1 MSDIGARKTLASE
14 LNNPFSFK
22 TFTKS
27 KAATSTATPN
37 AAAAAA
43 KAKRPSI
50 FDNVDPSSIDA
61 DDTSMLPSGVRVTLP
76 NAASTT
82 TTTSEASS
90 TTLPTVGGGVSSSSV
105 SGNSSNVPNESFLA
119 NVPTELD
126 AASILLSRPA
136 PSLKTQS
143 IPVKHQ
149 QQQHHHHHHQH
160 HQQNHQH
167 VNDSFDSHYDDDKT
181 SRAPRVNKTA
191 TAATKSRGHSTPV
204 VAQAH
209 ATNDSFE
216 SDDDDIDAAPLSAP
230 HALKPPLSSSSREK
244 ELRLRAEVAEMALK
258 EVQDK
263 HAKLSIEHETLKKA
277 HETMRLDLDSAKR
290 QAQRLKTKDEQETSA
305 LNDMVEKIEQNL
317 LNATQ
322 RAQTAEARVAELE
335 RQLGRDRD
343 AVDQAQI
350 DALGDEESRQLLKLY
365 RGRLRMCQE
374 SGADASARLT
384 RSLQVVLGAMK
395 QIQAQSGDMQ
405 VIVDTMKTF
414 GRVALLDDNN
424 DRF

>member
-27 KAATSTATPN
+27 KAATSTAATPTAN
-37 AAAAAA
+37 AA

-61 DDTSMLPSGVRVTLP
+61 DDTSMLPSGVPVTLP
-76 NAASTT
+76 PN
-82 TTTSEASS
+82 ASS
-90 TTLPTVGGGVSSSSV
+90 TTSEPSLPSVVSSSGI
-105 SGNSSNVPNESFLA
+105 SGNGSNAANESFLA

-126 AASILLSRPA
+126 AASILLSRS
-136 PSLKTQS
+136 SLKPQPQQPQS
-143 IPVKHQ
+143 IPVNHQ
-149 QQQHHHHHHQH
+149 QQQHHHRHQ
-160 HQQNHQH
+160 HQH
-167 VNDSFDSHYDDDKT
+167 VNDSFDSDDDDDNN
-181 SRAPRVNKTA
+181 SRAPRAKSHVSKTA
-191 TAATKSRGHSTPV
+191 TAASKSRGHSTPV
-204 VAQAH
+204 VAQTH

-290 QAQRLKTKDEQETSA
+290 QAQRLKTKDEQETST

-374 SGADASARLT
+374 SGADASARLA

-395 QIQAQSGDMQ
+395 QIQAQSSDMQ
-405 VIVDTMKTF
+405 VVVDTMKTF

>member
-1 MSDIGARKTLASE
+1 M
-14 LNNPFSFK
+14 N
-22 TFTKS
+22 
-27 KAATSTATPN
+27 
-37 AAAAAA
+37 
-43 KAKRPSI
+43 
-50 FDNVDPSSIDA
+50 
-61 DDTSMLPSGVRVTLP
+61 
-76 NAASTT
+76 
-82 TTTSEASS
+82 
-90 TTLPTVGGGVSSSSV
+90 
-105 SGNSSNVPNESFLA
+105 
-119 NVPTELD
+119 
-126 AASILLSRPA
+126 
-136 PSLKTQS
+136 
-143 IPVKHQ
+143 HQ
-149 QQQHHHHHHQH
+149 QQQHHHRHQ
-160 HQQNHQH
+160 HQH
-167 VNDSFDSHYDDDKT
+167 VNDSFDSDDDDDNN
-181 SRAPRVNKTA
+181 SRAPRAKSHVSKTA
-191 TAATKSRGHSTPV
+191 TAASKSRGHSTPV
-204 VAQAH
+204 VAQTH

-290 QAQRLKTKDEQETSA
+290 QAQRLKTKDEQETST

-374 SGADASARLT
+374 SGADASARLA

-395 QIQAQSGDMQ
+395 QIQAQSSDMQ
-405 VIVDTMKTF
+405 VVVDTMKTF